1 MPKAR
6 LIFAGLVFIGLALLL
21 ADSASAASGRSV
33 PPGTSI
39 DNQASA
45 SYISSSG
52 PATSATSNI
61 VHVITQ
67 GSATGA
73 ALAVNKSVS
82 KPTANPGDQLT
93 FTLNV
98 SNTGTGD
105 AAPVAVVIDGVV
117 TVKIVVRDVVP
128 TNTVFSAFSSVGSS
142 TPLYHIF
149 NTPAQTY
156 VSVAPS
162 NLSTV
167 DAIAFVTD
175 TFPAGA
181 SASFSF
187 VITVNTNASGTIR
200 NTATAFYNNGSDT
213 SSVSNEVDVTVN
225 GPPPGISYYFDGAF
239 AKTITATTISSPLW
253 IQVNAAACNLDPLTV
268 ESRPITLKSALT
280 GDTETFIATETGPNT
295 GMFRVLPPVPMRDAR
310 VNPVVSG
317 NKIMEVLINDQ
328 LTASLAGCG
337 SATVTAVVLIDPSGV
352 VFDSHSNVLLQGANV
367 TLVDVTGGGNGGHP
381 NAPATVFQFDGTTPA
396 PNPVLTASDGAF
408 QFPQVLPSTYR
419 IDVVAPKN
427 YTFPST
433 VPVGQLPPGRRIDPA
448 ASYDKQFVVS
458 PSTGL
463 VVFDVPLDTSATTS
477 IFIQKTVDRAIVEQ
491 GEFVNYTVE
500 VKNLLSVTLPNV
512 QVKDTLPPGF
522 AYQLNSA
529 RLNGAVIADPVG
541 GKGPVLTFN
550 IGNLAPNADV
560 KLTYRVFVGP
570 GSGTADA
577 LNKAVA
583 FSGSLQSNT
592 ATARVTIRAGIF
604 SDSGFIVGKVFQ
616 DCNGSR
622 MQDPGELGVPGVR
635 IYLDDGTFAITDEQG
650 KYSMY
655 GVPGRTHVLKVD
667 RASLPAGAELVAI
680 SSRNAGDGGSR
691 FIDLK
696 FGEMQK
702 ADFAIS
708 NCSAG
713 IASEISLRKQKLSKN
728 PEELARAVNSQFN
741 VQPIEKGSA
750 EIKGLSASG
759 LVNTGGPM
767 QPSAGASTSA
777 KGTTKVEEKPA
788 ASSPTELSADKTDT
802 AAADF
807 SRMDNSLG
815 FPDLHDHDV
824 LPFAQ
829 TAVRVKGMMG
839 NSFRVQVNG
848 KALSAKQVGTKTT
861 IASKQLEVWE
871 FIGVNLEPGNNVIEV
886 TQVDPFGNDRG
897 TEKIEVVAPS
907 KLGKLK
913 IETAKNTY
921 AADGKTPVKVAVRL
935 TDSNN
940 VPVTVRTPI
949 TLETTNGVWLV
960 KDLNPKEPGTQV
972 FIEGGHA
979 EFQLMPPIEPGESM
993 VRVSSGGVGSEAKI
1007 VFVPELRPMM
1017 AAGLVEYQVNF
1028 GKLGHNAIQPALND
1042 GFEHQLQLLSTQ
1054 NGDGS
1059 VTSGG
1064 HAALLLKGKIKG
1076 ETLLTMAY
1084 DSDKTSGQRLFRDI
1098 QPDQYYPV
1106 YGDSSVRG
1114 YDAQSTSKAYIR
1126 IDHGRTYVLYGDY
1139 LTSEPGIGNSLGN
1152 YSRSM
1157 TGVKEHFE
1165 NDRVS
1170 LTGFASYDS
1179 LRQVVDEIPANGTS
1193 GPFTLSNPN
1202 GVENSEKVEVL
1213 VRSRNQPAV
1222 ILDIKQLSRFADYE
1236 FEPFTGQLLLKA
1248 PIPSLDFNL
1257 NPISLR
1263 ITYEV
1268 NQGGQ
1273 RFWLGGGTAMVKL
1286 NKMLQIGGTFV
1297 DDTNPQ
1303 DPNKLFAISTG
1314 LKLPGRTSFVAEFAG
1329 TQHQGL
1335 DGTQS
1340 LGTTSGPQV
1349 VGTGFGYRLELQHDG
1364 DRLKGKAFFTRT
1376 DPTFDNPT
1384 SMLNK
1389 GRGEAGFKASYAF
1402 NGTTRLLGEFIRT
1415 EDVVNTGVQQGGTLG
1430 LEKSLPGNI
1439 QMLFG
1444 YRHAESSTNP
1454 ANTSDIGTTP
1464 NSLNTLLTRIT
1475 MAIPHWNKMTAS
1487 AEYEQDVSD
1496 MSKHVMAL
1504 GGTYQLWSKGK
1515 IYFRQELISSLGD
1528 VYSLNN
1534 LQRRNTTQIGIDSTY
1549 YKDAHVFSEYRIRDL
1564 SNGRE
1569 AEAALGL
1576 RNNWHIA
1583 EGLVANTTVESIR
1596 TLNGTT
1602 NNTLALTGAVEYT
1615 AHENWKTSARLEWRG
1630 NSTTN
1635 GILGTMGFAARI
1647 TDSWTFLG
1655 RDVLSTTTTKGTTG
1669 GTHLQDRLQFGFA
1682 LRDTSRNRWNALSL
1696 FELKSDNDN
1705 SQPLTPVRSTVG
1717 IFATTANYQVSAPLT
1732 LSGRYAAKWS
1742 VSGDSLLSS
1751 SANTQLLG
1759 GRATWDIGRR
1769 WDFGVAASTTYS
1781 LGISSQQ
1788 YGMGAELGYRL
1799 LPNLWISTGY
1809 NLLGFR
1815 NPDLTGEDITRKGA
1829 FIRMRFKFDENIF
1842 APRNES
1848 QH

>member
-1 MPKAR
+1 MKQAHS
-6 LIFAGLVFIGLALLL
+6 IFVCLCLLL
-21 ADSASAASGRSV
+21 AGFTTAASGGSV

-45 SYISSSG
+45 SYQASSG
-52 PATSATSNI
+52 TSTSASSNV
-61 VHVITQ
+61 VHVIAQ
-67 GSATGA
+67 APATGA
-73 ALAVNKSVS
+73 VLVVNKTVS

-93 FTLNV
+93 YTLNV
-98 SNTGTGD
+98 SNTGSSD
-105 AAPVAVVIDGVV
+105 AAPVAVTIDGGGV
-117 TVKIVVRDVVP
+117 VKIVVRDIIP
-128 TNTVFSAFSSVGSS
+128 NNTVFSGFVSVGTS

-149 NTPAQTY
+149 SAPAQTY
-156 VSVAPS
+156 VSAAPS

-167 DAIAFVTD
+167 DAIAFATD
-175 TFPAGA
+175 TFA
-181 SASFSF
+181 SGTSVSYSFLVTISG
-187 VITVNTNASGTIR
+187 NASGTIR
-200 NTATAFYNNGSDT
+200 NTATVFFNNGSDT
-213 SSVSNEVDVTVN
+213 SAVSNEVDVAVN
-225 GPPPGISYYFDGAF
+225 GPAPGISYYFDATF
-239 AKTITATTISSPLW
+239 AKTINATAISSPLW

-280 GDTETFIATETGPNT
+280 GDTETFTATETGPNT
-295 GMFRVLPPVPMRDAR
+295 GMFRVLPAVPMRDAR

-337 SATVTAVVLIDPSGV
+337 AASVTAVVSIDPSGV
-352 VFDSHSNVLLQGANV
+352 VFDSHSNVLLAGASV
-367 TLVDVTGGGNGGHP
+367 ALIDVTGGGNGGHP
-381 NAPATVFQFDGTTPA
+381 NSPASVFQFDGTTPA
-396 PNPVLTASDGAF
+396 PNTVVTGSDGQF
-408 QFPQVLPSTYR
+408 QFPQVLPSSYR
-419 IDVVAPKN
+419 IDVVPPKN

-433 VPVGQLPPGRRIDPA
+433 VPIGQLPPGRRIDPA
-448 ASYDKQFVVS
+448 ASYNKSFVVN
-458 PSTGL
+458 PGADI
-463 VVFDVPLDTSATTS
+463 VVFDVPLDTSASTP
-477 IFIQKTVDRAIVEQ
+477 IFVQKIVDRGTIEQ

-500 VKNLLSVTLPNV
+500 IKNLLSAVLPNV

-522 AYQLNSA
+522 IYQLKSA
-529 RLNGAVIADPVG
+529 RLNGAIIPDPLG

-550 IGNLAPNADV
+550 IGNLDPNADV

-570 GSGTADA
+570 GSGAGDA
-577 LNKAVA
+577 LNRAMA
-583 FSGSLQSNT
+583 FSGSLQSNVS
-592 ATARVTIRAGIF
+592 TARVTIQAGIF
-604 SDSGFIVGKVFQ
+604 SDNGFIVGKVFQ

-622 MQDPGELGVPGVR
+622 MQDPGELGIPGVR
-635 IYLDDGTFAITDEQG
+635 LYLDDGTFAITDEQG

-655 GVPGRTHVLKVD
+655 GVPGRTHILKVD
-667 RASLPAGAELVAI
+667 RFSLPFGAELAAI

-702 ADFAIS
+702 ADFAITD
-708 NCSAG
+708 CSASM
-713 IASEISLRKQKLSKN
+713 ASEISLRKQKLSKN
-728 PEELARAVNSQFN
+728 PEELARAIKGQFN
-741 VQPIEKGSA
+741 VQPIEKGTA
-750 EIKGLSASG
+750 EIKALSASG
-759 LVNTGGPM
+759 FVNTAAPS
-767 QPSAGASTSA
+767 QPSGNAMAVPEIA
-777 KGTTKVEEKPA
+777 KADTKAPP
-788 ASSPTELSADKTDT
+788 SLSAENGT
-802 AAADF
+802 AKADASAEF
-807 SRMDNSLG
+807 AKMDNQLG

-829 TAVRVKGMMG
+829 TAIRVKGMIG
-839 NSFRVQVNG
+839 NSFKVQVNG
-848 KALSAKQVGTKTT
+848 KELSAKQVGTKTT
-861 IASKQLEVWE
+861 VANKQMEIWE
-871 FIGVNLEPGNNVIEV
+871 FIGINLQPGSNVIQV
-886 TQVDPFGNDRG
+886 TQIDPYGNDRG

-913 IETAKNTY
+913 IETSKNTY
-921 AADGKTPVKVAVRL
+921 SADGKTPVKVTVRL
-935 TDSNN
+935 TDAND

-979 EFQLMPPIEPGESM
+979 EFDLMPPIEPGDSM
-993 VRVSSGGVGSEAKI
+993 VRVSSGGVSSESKI

-1017 AAGLVEYQVNF
+1017 AAGIVEYQVNF
-1028 GKLGHNAIQPALND
+1028 GSLSHNAIQPSLND

-1059 VTSGG
+1059 VASGG

-1076 ETLLTMAY
+1076 QTLLTMAY
-1084 DSDKTSGQRLFRDI
+1084 DSDKVSGQRLFRDI

-1157 TGVKEHFE
+1157 TGAKEHFE

-1179 LRQVVDEIPANGTS
+1179 LRQIVDELPANGTS

-1213 VRSRNQPAV
+1213 TRSRNQPAV

-1248 PIPSLDFNL
+1248 PISTLDFNL
-1257 NPISLR
+1257 NPVSLR
-1263 ITYEV
+1263 VTYEV
-1268 NQGGQ
+1268 RQGGQ

-1286 NKMLQIGGTFV
+1286 NKSLQIGGTFV

-1303 DPNKLFAISTG
+1303 DPNKLFAVSTG
-1314 LKLPGRTSFVAEFAG
+1314 LKLPGKTSFIAEFAG

-1335 DGTQS
+1335 GGSQPAGTQPS
-1340 LGTTSGPQV
+1340 SQTF
-1349 VGTGFGYRLELQHDG
+1349 GTGFGYRLELQHDG
-1364 DRLKGKAFFTRT
+1364 NRLKGKAYFTRT
-1376 DPTFDNPT
+1376 DANFDNPT
-1384 SMLNK
+1384 SIINK
-1389 GRGEAGFKASYAF
+1389 GRGESGVKASYAI

-1415 EDVVNTGVQQGGTLG
+1415 QDVLNNGTQQGGTIG

-1439 QMLFG
+1439 QTIFG
-1444 YRHAESSTNP
+1444 FRHAESSTNP
-1454 ANTSDIGTTP
+1454 ANNSNIGTTP
-1464 NSLNTLLTRIT
+1464 NSINTLMSKIS
-1475 MAIPHWNKMTAS
+1475 MQIPHWNKMTAS
-1487 AEYEQDVSD
+1487 AEYEQDISD

-1515 IYFRQELISSLGD
+1515 VYFRQELISSLGD

-1534 LQRRNTTQIGIDSTY
+1534 LQRRNTTQIGVDTTY

-1576 RNNWHIA
+1576 RNNWHLA

-1596 TLNGTT
+1596 TLNGAT
-1602 NNTLALTGAVEYT
+1602 NNTLALTGALEYT
-1615 AHENWKTSARLEWRG
+1615 AHENWKTSARMEWRG
-1630 NSTTN
+1630 NSTTT
-1635 GILGTMGFAARI
+1635 GILGTMGFAARL

-1655 RDVLSTTTTKGTTG
+1655 RDVLSTTTTKGALG

-1682 LRDTSRNRWNALSL
+1682 LRDTQRNRWNALSL
-1696 FELKSDNDN
+1696 FELKADHDN
-1705 SQPLTPVRSTVG
+1705 SQPATPVRTTAA
-1717 IFATTANYQVSAPLT
+1717 IFSTTANYQISAPLT
-1732 LSGRYAAKWS
+1732 LSGRYAAKLS
-1742 VSGDSLLSS
+1742 VSGDNILSS

-1759 GRATWDIGRR
+1759 GRATWDLTRK
-1769 WDFGVAASTTYS
+1769 WDLGVAASTTYS
-1781 LGISSQQ
+1781 LGFSSRQ
-1788 YGMGAELGYRL
+1788 YGLGGEIGYQL
-1799 LPNLWISTGY
+1799 IGNLWISSGY
-1809 NLLGFR
+1809 NLAGFR

-1842 APRNES
+1842 APRTES
-1848 QH
+1848 KH